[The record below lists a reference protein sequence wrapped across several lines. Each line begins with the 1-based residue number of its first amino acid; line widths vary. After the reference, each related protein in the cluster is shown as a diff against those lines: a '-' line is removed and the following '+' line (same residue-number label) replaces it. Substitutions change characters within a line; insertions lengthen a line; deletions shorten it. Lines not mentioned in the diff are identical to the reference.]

1 MAVVGVNGTVAGGVV
16 VVVDCGGRLFGVVWC
31 FLGRV
36 RREAV
41 DAGFGGGGGGV
52 AGCPAL
58 Q

>member
-16 VVVDCGGRLFGVVWC
+16 DCNGRLFGLVWC
-31 FLGRV
+31 FLG
-36 RREAV
+36 REAV

>member
-1 MAVVGVNGTVAGGVV
+1 MAVVGANGAVAGGLLTAMAACLV
-16 VVVDCGGRLFGVVWC
+16 GSGVSSD
-31 FLGRV
+31 G